1 LCGGRKGENDFLE
14 SNVALDYDWENS
26 VGYWICA
33 ASHSLRKA
41 LDSRLNKEG
50 ITIRQWEV
58 LAWLSARGCG
68 SQSELADQLGI
79 KPHTLVGVLS
89 RMEKAKLITRRSSQE
104 DRRKKTIHATKKAE
118 ALWLQVSKIT
128 HDMRDQAVQGMSKT
142 DLDNLKSLCE
152 TVYNNFADQNG
163 INVPFEI
170 RKQNE
175 G

>member
-1 LCGGRKGENDFLE
+1 M
-14 SNVALDYDWENS
+14 ALDYDWENS

-68 SQSELADQLGI
+68 SQSEIADQLGI

-104 DRRKKTIHATKKAE
+104 DRRKKNYSCYE
-118 ALWLQVSKIT
+118 
-128 HDMRDQAVQGMSKT
+128 
-142 DLDNLKSLCE
+142 
-152 TVYNNFADQNG
+152 
-163 INVPFEI
+163 
-170 RKQNE
+170 E

>member
-1 LCGGRKGENDFLE
+1 M
-14 SNVALDYDWENS
+14 ALDYDWENS

-68 SQSELADQLGI
+68 SQSEIADQLGI

-104 DRRKKTIHATKKAE
+104 DRRKKLFMLRRRLKRCGCRSQKLLTTCVIRQSRVCRRPISTI
-118 ALWLQVSKIT
+118 
-128 HDMRDQAVQGMSKT
+128 
-142 DLDNLKSLCE
+142 
-152 TVYNNFADQNG
+152 
-163 INVPFEI
+163 
-170 RKQNE
+170 
-175 G
+175 